1 MPRNVD
7 VGWYEKYLKAKE
19 MLENKSENP
28 GLGSVAAIAKEISI
42 NPRTLHRM
50 MAGGR
55 YLDRVK
61 PEASEADV
69 ACSYVALE
77 TLEKISRLSQPVADD
92 LLAGA
97 LANST
102 GISELK
108 QILEKLKIEQPALAH
123 EMNVRAAKRQN
134 WRALI
139 RKLDVFTSQSGSDFF
154 GVHNGKVLRT
164 NRAVEYNAPRYVVL
178 DEKGSVHALVF
189 TKIGGESRSA
199 LAVALELYDLA
210 VARHAGGL
218 NPAIWIVFPA
228 ESEIMHHLA
237 EIALWSGGS
246 PFNANWLFLANT
258 FDRNGE
264 IGLRVLFEREFSV
277 ILNDMKRGG
286 GRVSRAQLLW
296 SGSGFAAER
305 CTELDVGYTPSLPTA
320 SGDRRYHEFLIEKL
334 REQNTDVSNF
344 YKAFLLESD
353 LGL

>member
-7 VGWYEKYLKAKE
+7 VGWYEKYLRAKE

-154 GVHNGKVLRT
+154 GVHNGTVLRA
-164 NRAVEYNAPRYVVL
+164 NRSVEYDAPRYVVL
-178 DEKGSVHALVF
+178 DEKGSIHALVF

-218 NPAIWIVFPA
+218 NPAIWIVFLE
-228 ESEIMHHLA
+228 ESEVMHHLA
-237 EIALWSGGS
+237 EIALWAGGS
-246 PFNANWLFLANT
+246 PFNGNWLFLAHT
-258 FDRNGE
+258 FDHQGE
-264 IGLRVLFEREFSV
+264 VGLRVLFEHEFSA
-277 ILNDMKRGG
+277 ILADIGRGR
-286 GRVSRAQLLW
+286 GRVAQAQLLW
-296 SGSGFAAER
+296 SGAEFAAKES
-305 CTELDVGYTPSLPTA
+305 TLLNVGYTPSLPTA
-320 SGDRRYHEFLIEKL
+320 TSDRRYYDVLIARLKEGNKSP
-334 REQNTDVSNF
+334 TSF
-344 YKAFLLESD
+344 YKGLLFYTG
-353 LGL
+353 LGI